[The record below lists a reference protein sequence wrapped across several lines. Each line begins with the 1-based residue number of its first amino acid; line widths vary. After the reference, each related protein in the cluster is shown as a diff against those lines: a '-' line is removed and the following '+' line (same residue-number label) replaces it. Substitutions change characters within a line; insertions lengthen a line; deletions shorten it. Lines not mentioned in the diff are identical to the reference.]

1 MKACIINGNTE
12 YIINLEPITQL
23 CGISFNKKN
32 FIINSLYKY
41 YSGSKYEYYEIN
53 MQENIKINGE
63 KTGRK
68 YFNTFKT
75 SSREQLIKSVKISKS
90 SIMMQYISTKY
101 TSFNCQK
108 IIDKISENLEKLYL
122 EINQALQNSIGYIE
136 VVHHTK
142 NIMEII
148 QNSDISGTEEKA
160 LENLS
165 NIDLL
170 LIYINLLW
178 EMQKIYPDKT
188 LIIIENIDHLISYKE
203 YQLFVEKIEQ
213 FSKNHDVW
221 FILSTSIEGY
231 AILNQNTIEGINI
244 INDCIFSFPDIEHLI
259 TFIQKRY
266 PIEIPLNNEEDCEN
280 IRMVIQNIGCENYN
294 YYFKGSIILKILQN
308 SLYIPVTYKNYI
320 DSIEKAFLMD
330 KNMI

>member
-1 MKACIINGNTE
+1 MKTAIINGNTE

-41 YSGSKYEYYEIN
+41 FSNSKYEYYEIN

-63 KTGRK
+63 KTSRR
-68 YFNTFKT
+68 YFNTFKI
-75 SSREQLIKSVKISKS
+75 SSREQLLQSVKISKS

-101 TSFNCQK
+101 TNFNCQK

-122 EINQALQNSIGYIE
+122 EINQELQNNIGYIKI
-136 VVHHTK
+136 VHHTK

-160 LENLS
+160 LENLP

-170 LIYINLLW
+170 LVYINILW

-203 YQLFVEKIEQ
+203 YKLFLEKIQQ
-213 FSKNHDVW
+213 FSKNFDIW

-231 AILNQNTIEGINI
+231 VVLNQDNIEGINI
-244 INDCIFSFPDIEHLI
+244 INDCIFSFSDIDHVI
-259 TFIQKRY
+259 SFIQKKY
-266 PIEIPLNNEEDCEN
+266 PIEIPLNKEEIFEN
-280 IRMVIQNIGCENYN
+280 IRMIIQNIGCENYN
-294 YYFKGSIILKILQN
+294 YYFKGSILLKIFQN
-308 SLYIPVTYKNYI
+308 SMYIPITYKNFI
-320 DSIEKAFLMD
+320 NSIEKAFLMD
-330 KNMI
+330 KSMI

>member
-1 MKACIINGNTE
+1 
-12 YIINLEPITQL
+12 
-23 CGISFNKKN
+23 
-32 FIINSLYKY
+32 
-41 YSGSKYEYYEIN
+41 
-53 MQENIKINGE
+53 
-63 KTGRK
+63 
-68 YFNTFKT
+68 
-75 SSREQLIKSVKISKS
+75 
-90 SIMMQYISTKY
+90 
-101 TSFNCQK
+101 
-108 IIDKISENLEKLYL
+108 
-122 EINQALQNSIGYIE
+122 
-136 VVHHTK
+136 
-142 NIMEII
+142 MEII

-266 PIEIPLNNEEDCEN
+266 PIEIPLNNEEVCEN

>member
-1 MKACIINGNTE
+1 MKAEIINGNTK

-23 CGISFNKKN
+23 CGISFDKKN

-41 YSGSKYEYYEIN
+41 FSNSKYEYYEIN

-68 YFNTFKT
+68 YFNTFKI
-75 SSREQLIKSVKISKS
+75 SSRQQLLQSVKISKS

-108 IIDKISENLEKLYL
+108 IIDKISEYLEKLYL
-122 EINQALQNSIGYIE
+122 EINQELQNNIGYIE
-136 VVHHTK
+136 VVHNTK

-148 QNSDISGTEEKA
+148 QNSDTSGTEERA

-170 LIYINLLW
+170 LIYTNLLC
-178 EMQKIYPDKT
+178 ELQKIYPDKM

-203 YQLFVEKIEQ
+203 YNLFIEKIEQ
-213 FSKNHDVW
+213 FSKNSDIW

-231 AILNQNTIEGINI
+231 AVLNQDIIEGINI

-259 TFIQKRY
+259 SFIHKRY
-266 PIEIPLNNEEDCEN
+266 PIDITLNKKEVCEN
-280 IRMVIQNIGCENYN
+280 IRMIIQNIGCEKYN

-308 SLYIPVTYKNYI
+308 SLYIPVTYKNFI
-320 DSIEKAFLMD
+320 NSIEKAFLMD
-330 KNMI
+330 KSMI